1 MSDIGRLKW
10 AIERLQHEDTEA
22 DNRAKQ
28 AHDALKVAKD
38 ELAVLICPV
47 QVGDIIYHKDVR
59 REGRVIDGLYRKR
72 KVPVLKRLEVGE
84 ICNSGFS
91 SRGGYGV
98 KGWNIR
104 KDGTR
109 GQYILAYSFDK
120 WVRESDGLIVF
131 EGGL

>member
-1 MSDIGRLKW
+1 MSIKDARFISIITLKADIGRL
-10 AIERLQHEDTEA
+10 IHEHAEA
-22 DNRAKQ
+22 ANRAGIAAKE
-28 AHDALKVAKD
+28 LKIAKD
-38 ELAVLICPV
+38 KLAVLICPV
-47 QVGDIIYHKDVR
+47 QAGDIIYHKDVR
-59 REGRVIDGLYRKR
+59 GVGRV

-84 ICNSGFS
+84 IGYSGFY

-120 WVRESDGLIVF
+120 WVRESDGLILF
-131 EGGL
+131 GGAK

>member
-47 QVGDIIYHKDVR
+47 QVGDIIYHKDGR
-59 REGRVIDGLYRKR
+59 RAGRV

-84 ICNSGFS
+84 VYNSGHTYD
-91 SRGGYGV
+91 GGV
-98 KGWNIR
+98 AIKGWNIR
-104 KDGTR
+104 KDGRR

>member
-47 QVGDIIYHKDVR
+47 QVGQIIYHKDVR
-59 REGRVIDGLYRKR
+59 HVGRV
-72 KVPVLKRLEVGE
+72 KVPALKRVEVGE
-84 ICNSGFS
+84 VYNSGHTYDES
-91 SRGGYGV
+91 YCI

-109 GQYILAYSFDK
+109 GAYIQVYRWDK

-131 EGGL
+131 KGGL